1 MNRLRIAGDGDP
13 CQPWTSLCRSRLP
26 FPFAKD
32 EKGNDEL
39 KVRVTAAPEKGQANK
54 AVIDILSKSFKVGKS
69 KVVLQHGETS
79 RHKKFLLTGIT
90 RKGIEELL

>member
-1 MNRLRIAGDGDP
+1 MEESTAGVYIKVRVVPKSSSNQIEG
-13 CQPWTSLCRSRLP
+13 WE
-26 FPFAKD
+26 KD

-39 KVRVTAAPEKGQANK
+39 KVRVTAAPEKGTANK